1 MDYTKILE
9 SVLNNP
15 ENVFTDNSKVLLESL
30 KNSLSVDYKKFIDG
44 DVIVNGEFEATVISN
59 TEIENKTFVIYS
71 HNGVTDYIDNKH
83 WKSKSQNK

>member
-83 WKSKSQNK
+83 WKLKSQNK